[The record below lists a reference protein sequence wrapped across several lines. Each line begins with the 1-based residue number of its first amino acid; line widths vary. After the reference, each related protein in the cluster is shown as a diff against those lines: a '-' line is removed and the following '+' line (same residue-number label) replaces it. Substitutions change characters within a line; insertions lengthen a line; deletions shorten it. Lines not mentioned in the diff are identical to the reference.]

1 MDFDRAKKLALA
13 SIGDVDWLD
22 KAKTLIDEVL
32 VLVKNGLENGVVR
45 IDDGWEWYY
54 GVSGVACG
62 IGDDVFYF
70 AGGCYETME
79 EYNDGRDDTRVL
91 ADVVSGI
98 ITLLYDYDE
107 DEGWYLIYYLREHC
121 AMAA

>member
-1 MDFDRAKKLALA
+1 MDLIRAKKLALA

-22 KAKTLIDEVL
+22 KAKALIDEVL
-32 VLVKNGLENGVVR
+32 VLAKNGLEHGVVR
-45 IDDGWEWYY
+45 IDDDWEWYY
-54 GVSGVACG
+54 GVSGVACR

-70 AGGCYETME
+70 VDGFYDTME
-79 EYNDGRDDTRVL
+79 EYNEGRDDTQIL

-107 DEGWYLIYYLREHC
+107 DEGWYLVYYLRENC
-121 AMAA
+121 AIAA